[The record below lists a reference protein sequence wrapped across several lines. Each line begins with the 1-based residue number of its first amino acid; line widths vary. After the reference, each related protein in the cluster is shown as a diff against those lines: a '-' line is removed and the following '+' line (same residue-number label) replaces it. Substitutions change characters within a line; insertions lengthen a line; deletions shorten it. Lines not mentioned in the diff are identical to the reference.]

1 MTITTESRRGDAF
14 AKTVGLVDDVG
25 APLVL
30 ADTDLVAQLY
40 RPDKTMLAQLV
51 VASDTTPGQYLL
63 TYTGSTAEWPLE
75 LLKCN
80 LFDTSDESSTDAFY
94 VQITEQIS
102 REIPV
107 VP

>member
-14 AKTVGLVDDVG
+14 AKTVGMVDDDG
-25 APLVL
+25 EPLVL
-30 ADTDLVAQLY
+30 TATDLVAQLY
-40 RPDKTMLAQLV
+40 RPDKSMLAELV
-51 VASDTTPGQYLL
+51 VASDATPGQYLL
-63 TYTGSTAEWPLE
+63 TCATSTAEWPLE

-80 LFDTSDESSTDAFY
+80 IYDKSDESSTDEFY